1 MTGTSKQIRAILLV
15 TIMLLSGVAAGATLT
30 GSVAAQESTDSTD
43 APQYNLEF
51 NGGDIYA
58 FGSPGPTD
66 QTLTDVFDE
75 DLEGFNGS
83 IYAFDSADGSWTAVS
98 GSDSV
103 DVNALDAYVLTLD
116 DGESASATINIS
128 QTEPAQT
135 AQLGLSEGFNFIT
148 PTRAAGV
155 DNNAFRVTQDAF
167 TVQNPFAQPSVSP
180 GDEGDF
186 AAAEI
191 GQQDTYRVNPFAGY
205 FVSASGGLALSDVNT
220 GMTQSE
226 ADDALGVTDIGPAEF
241 VVQDLTPTDETV
253 DEDQEFDVSA
263 NITNDG
269 QLTDEQDI
277 ELRLEPD
284 GDAVASQTVELVA
297 DESQTVTFENVSVDD
312 PGEYNHTIASE
323 NSSVTGDLTV
333 EEPEPASFTVTD
345 FNPSEATVDV
355 GEEFDVGAQIIND
368 GDQSGEQD
376 IELRLE
382 PDGEPIANQTVQLD
396 GAGSEIVAFENVS
409 VDEAGEYNHT
419 IASENDSESGNL
431 TVEEVEPANFVVDAL
446 SPYETTVDVDEEFDI
461 SAEIYNT
468 GDESGEQDIELRLEP
483 DGDVVDNQTVAVAA
497 GENETVTF
505 ENVSVDTAGEYNHT
519 IASNDTTQ
527 SGNLTVVDPAFFEV
541 SNLSPVDATVDEGED
556 FDVSADIENTGSEE
570 ATQDI
575 TLLLEPDATES
586 TATEPAVTLA
596 GGANETVVFENVS
609 VDETGDYNHTVASGD
624 DSATG
629 NLSVV
634 DTTVDIFEYT
644 AENNDAQNI
653 TVTVWASEQ
662 LSDLTVSDDDGNSVS
677 GVGTDG
683 FNETV
688 YDDGT
693 HKYEATYDAGADGDY
708 TVTLDSAS
716 DTNSNTDSNTG
727 LSDSVSID
735 TTVETTS
742 LTATNDNA
750 QEITVTVEA
759 DEQLSDLSASDDSSN
774 SVSGVGTDFT
784 ETDNGDGTYTYEAT
798 YNAGADGDYTVTL
811 DSASDTNSNTDSNT
825 GLSDSVIVT

>member
-241 VVQDLTPTDETV
+241 VVQDLTPTDATV

-662 LSDLTVSDDDGNSVS
+662 LSDLTVSDDSSTVSVAL
-677 GVGTDG
+677 
-683 FNETV
+683 
-688 YDDGT
+688 
-693 HKYEATYDAGADGDY
+693 ATSPR
-708 TVTLDSAS
+708 L
-716 DTNSNTDSNTG
+716 
-727 LSDSVSID
+727 
-735 TTVETTS
+735 TTVVRTPTRQRTTPV
-742 LTATNDNA
+742 LP
-750 QEITVTVEA
+750 VT
-759 DEQLSDLSASDDSSN
+759 
-774 SVSGVGTDFT
+774 TR
-784 ETDNGDGTYTYEAT
+784 
-798 YNAGADGDYTVTL
+798 
-811 DSASDTNSNTDSNT
+811 
-825 GLSDSVIVT
+825 

>member
-241 VVQDLTPTDETV
+241 VVQDLTPTDATV

-312 PGEYNHTIASE
+312 PGEYNHTIAS
-323 NSSVTGDLTV
+323 
-333 EEPEPASFTVTD
+333 
-345 FNPSEATVDV
+345 
-355 GEEFDVGAQIIND
+355 
-368 GDQSGEQD
+368 
-376 IELRLE
+376 
-382 PDGEPIANQTVQLD
+382 
-396 GAGSEIVAFENVS
+396 
-409 VDEAGEYNHT
+409 
-419 IASENDSESGNL
+419 
-431 TVEEVEPANFVVDAL
+431 
-446 SPYETTVDVDEEFDI
+446 
-461 SAEIYNT
+461 
-468 GDESGEQDIELRLEP
+468 
-483 DGDVVDNQTVAVAA
+483 
-497 GENETVTF
+497 
-505 ENVSVDTAGEYNHT
+505 
-519 IASNDTTQ
+519 NDTTQ

-541 SNLSPVDATVDEGED
+541 SNLSPVDATVE
-556 FDVSADIENTGSEE
+556 
-570 ATQDI
+570 
-575 TLLLEPDATES
+575 
-586 TATEPAVTLA
+586 
-596 GGANETVVFENVS
+596 
-609 VDETGDYNHTVASGD
+609 
-624 DSATG
+624 
-629 NLSVV
+629 
-634 DTTVDIFEYT
+634 
-644 AENNDAQNI
+644 
-653 TVTVWASEQ
+653 
-662 LSDLTVSDDDGNSVS
+662 
-677 GVGTDG
+677 
-683 FNETV
+683 
-688 YDDGT
+688 
-693 HKYEATYDAGADGDY
+693 
-708 TVTLDSAS
+708 
-716 DTNSNTDSNTG
+716 
-727 LSDSVSID
+727 
-735 TTVETTS
+735 
-742 LTATNDNA
+742 
-750 QEITVTVEA
+750 
-759 DEQLSDLSASDDSSN
+759 
-774 SVSGVGTDFT
+774 
-784 ETDNGDGTYTYEAT
+784 
-798 YNAGADGDYTVTL
+798 
-811 DSASDTNSNTDSNT
+811 
-825 GLSDSVIVT
+825 

>member
-148 PTRAAGV
+148 PTRAARV

-241 VVQDLTPTDETV
+241 VVQDLTPTDATV

-312 PGEYNHTIASE
+312 PG
-323 NSSVTGDLTV
+323 
-333 EEPEPASFTVTD
+333 
-345 FNPSEATVDV
+345 
-355 GEEFDVGAQIIND
+355 
-368 GDQSGEQD
+368 
-376 IELRLE
+376 
-382 PDGEPIANQTVQLD
+382 
-396 GAGSEIVAFENVS
+396 
-409 VDEAGEYNHT
+409 
-419 IASENDSESGNL
+419 
-431 TVEEVEPANFVVDAL
+431 
-446 SPYETTVDVDEEFDI
+446 
-461 SAEIYNT
+461 
-468 GDESGEQDIELRLEP
+468 
-483 DGDVVDNQTVAVAA
+483 
-497 GENETVTF
+497 
-505 ENVSVDTAGEYNHT
+505 
-519 IASNDTTQ
+519 
-527 SGNLTVVDPAFFEV
+527 
-541 SNLSPVDATVDEGED
+541 
-556 FDVSADIENTGSEE
+556 
-570 ATQDI
+570 
-575 TLLLEPDATES
+575 
-586 TATEPAVTLA
+586 
-596 GGANETVVFENVS
+596 
-609 VDETGDYNHTVASGD
+609 
-624 DSATG
+624 
-629 NLSVV
+629 
-634 DTTVDIFEYT
+634 
-644 AENNDAQNI
+644 
-653 TVTVWASEQ
+653 
-662 LSDLTVSDDDGNSVS
+662 
-677 GVGTDG
+677 
-683 FNETV
+683 
-688 YDDGT
+688 
-693 HKYEATYDAGADGDY
+693 
-708 TVTLDSAS
+708 
-716 DTNSNTDSNTG
+716 
-727 LSDSVSID
+727 
-735 TTVETTS
+735 
-742 LTATNDNA
+742 
-750 QEITVTVEA
+750 
-759 DEQLSDLSASDDSSN
+759 
-774 SVSGVGTDFT
+774 
-784 ETDNGDGTYTYEAT
+784 
-798 YNAGADGDYTVTL
+798 
-811 DSASDTNSNTDSNT
+811 
-825 GLSDSVIVT
+825 